1 MSRIV
6 RVDLIDTLMAWVYD
20 LEVHVQSGD
29 RESTFYFSVPDSWA
43 SEPDN
48 QLQLRVYETMQQM
61 YSDLNA
67 RLHAAEP
74 NDLGYLL
81 AKSTRATPL
90 TPEELAAR
98 PWLQA
103 PAPAIWEW
111 TPCVVVAED
120 GTYTKV
126 APEEFA
132 G

>member
-6 RVDLIDTLMAWVYD
+6 RVDLVDTLMAWVYD
-20 LEVHVQSGD
+20 LEAHVQSGD

-43 SEPDN
+43 SGPDG

-103 PAPAIWEW
+103 SAPAIWEW

-132 G
+132 